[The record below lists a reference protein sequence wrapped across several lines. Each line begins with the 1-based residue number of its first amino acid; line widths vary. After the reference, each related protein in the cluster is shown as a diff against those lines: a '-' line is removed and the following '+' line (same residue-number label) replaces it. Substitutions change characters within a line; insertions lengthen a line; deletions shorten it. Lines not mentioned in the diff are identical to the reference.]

1 MADESDGII
10 YGLAKV
16 EFGGKVIG
24 WIDENGLQPAGSAPS
39 FLPVKAAQVL
49 SGAVKTIVTDPGETA
64 FTFNLIQLKAQNL
77 VDTIGGTAGVEDGS
91 WTPPEVMVKE
101 GLMNITTH
109 SGHTLHMPKARV
121 SNNGYQNGLNMQNV
135 LALSLRV
142 DPQFDEALKATHQW
156 FAPGDSVPGVGG

>member
-1 MADESDGII
+1 MTDTSDGII

-16 EFGGKVIG
+16 TFGGKTIG

-39 FLPVKAAQVL
+39 FLPIKAAQVL

-64 FTFNLIQLKAQNL
+64 FTFNLIQLKAENL
-77 VDTIGGTAGVEDGS
+77 VDVIGGEKGPDDDS
-91 WTPPEVMVKE
+91 WSPPEVMVKE
-101 GLMNITTH
+101 GVMSITTH
-109 SGHTLHMPKARV
+109 SGHTLYMPKARV

-142 DPQFDEALKATHQW
+142 DPQFDESLRATHQLLP
-156 FAPGDSVPGVGG
+156 PGASVPGAG